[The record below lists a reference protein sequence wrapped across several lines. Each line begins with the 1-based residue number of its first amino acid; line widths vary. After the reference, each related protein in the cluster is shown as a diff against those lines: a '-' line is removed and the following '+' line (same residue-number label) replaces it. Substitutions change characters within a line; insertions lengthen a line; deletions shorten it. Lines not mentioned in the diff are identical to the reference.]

1 MKTQQK
7 NTVKIN
13 VLNHNSKNQLILNNY
28 PDENSG
34 FFYFRVTWAILHK
47 WLFQPKE
54 SQNTC
59 LNTKKIRL
67 YENCATQS
75 FKK

>member
-34 FFYFRVTWAILHK
+34 FFYFRVMWEIMQE

-54 SQNTC
+54 CQNTC
-59 LNTKKIRL
+59 LDNNKINL
-67 YENCATQS
+67 YKNYATQS
-75 FKK
+75 Y

>member
-34 FFYFRVTWAILHK
+34 FFYFRVTCAIMQK

-54 SQNTC
+54 CQNTC
-59 LNTKKIRL
+59 LNTNKISL
-67 YENCATQS
+67 YKNYATQRY
-75 FKK
+75 

>member
-34 FFYFRVTWAILHK
+34 FFYFRVTWEIMQK

-54 SQNTC
+54 NQNTC
-59 LNTKKIRL
+59 LDTNKISL
-67 YENCATQS
+67 FKDYVTQS
-75 FKK
+75 F